1 MNYLTVA
8 ETAEKWGISVQM
20 VRRYCIQD
28 RIPGAYLENESWF
41 IPELA
46 EKPAK
51 EKVEHRERKI
61 QEKPQ
66 PPLVKKLRQQKT
78 KKMYHGLYDYVQT
91 NLTYSNGRMASNRL
105 MLTQITEIFETDKVK
120 TGFEPIKVDDLIE
133 ATDHMLCVDHII
145 ETATQTLTQTYI
157 KRLHY
162 LMFYGTF
169 DERRGKCRI
178 GVYRTKQNNL
188 EKLKAPAAKDIN
200 SQMSKLI
207 GEYERLPE
215 VTLLQILDFHVRFE
229 RIRPFDD
236 GNGRIGRLLMF
247 KECLRHG
254 VTPFILD
261 DKRRSAYLE
270 GLRLWDLDRSVLAE
284 PCLKAQK
291 RFENVIDTQQLLEE
305 HHRQLL
311 RDGFFRD
318 KKRFDAEMEGK

>member
-1 MNYLTVA
+1 MEYLKPSEIA
-8 ETAEKWGISVQM
+8 KKWQVSVTI
-20 VRRYCIQD
+20 VRRYCTEG
-28 RIPGAYLENESWF
+28 RIEGAEFNGETWL
-41 IPELA
+41 IPENA
-46 EKPAK
+46 IKPERKPREEKPP
-51 EKVEHRERKI
+51 
-61 QEKPQ
+61 QPKPQ

-78 KKMYHGLYDYVQT
+78 KKMFHGLYDYVQT

-145 ETATQTLTQTYI
+145 DTATQALTQTYI
-157 KRLHY
+157 KRLHF

-178 GVYRTKQNNL
+178 GVYRTKANNL
-188 EKLKAPAAKDIN
+188 DKLKAPAAKDIN
-200 SQMSKLI
+200 SQMSKLL
-207 GEYERLPE
+207 GEYERLQE

-270 GLRLWDLDRSVLAE
+270 GLRLWDLDRSVLAA
-284 PCLKAQK
+284 PCLEAQK
-291 RFENVIDTQQLLEE
+291 RFENVIDTQRLLEE

>member
-1 MNYLTVA
+1 MQYISIKEA
-8 ETAEKWGISVQM
+8 AQKWQISEQWA
-20 VRRYCIQD
+20 RRYCVEG
-28 RIPGAYLENESWF
+28 RIEGAYQKDMIWYV
-41 IPELA
+41 PEEA
-46 EKPAK
+46 EKP
-51 EKVEHRERKI
+51 ERKKR
-61 QEKPQ
+61 EDKPVVPKPQ

-133 ATDHMLCVDHII
+133 ATDHLLCVDHII
-145 ETATQTLTQTYI
+145 DTATQALTQTYI

-162 LMFYGTF
+162 QMFYGTF

-178 GVYRTKQNNL
+178 GVYRTKANNL

-207 GEYERLPE
+207 GEYEHLQE

-270 GLRLWDLDRSVLAE
+270 GLRLWDLDRSVLAA
-284 PCLKAQK
+284 PCLEAQK
-291 RFENVIDTQQLLEE
+291 RFENVIDTQRLLEE

-311 RDGFFRD
+311 RDGFFRER
-318 KKRFDAEMEGK
+318 KRFEAEKEGK

>member
-1 MNYLTVA
+1 MYITVSDA
-8 ETAEKWGISVQM
+8 AKKWNISDRM
-20 VRRYCIQD
+20 VRRYCIQG
-28 RIPGAYLENESWF
+28 RIQGAYQDDEVWF
-41 IPELA
+41 IPEDA
-46 EKPAK
+46 EKPA
-51 EKVEHRERKI
+51 RKI
-61 QEKPQ
+61 PEEPEKPAPKPQ
-66 PPLVKKLRQQKT
+66 PPLAKKLRQQKT
-78 KKMYHGLYDYVQT
+78 KKMFHGLYDYVLT

-105 MLTQITEIFETDKVK
+105 MLTQITEIFETNKVK

-145 ETATQTLTQTYI
+145 DTATQALTQTYI

-178 GVYRTKQNNL
+178 GVYRTKANNL
-188 EKLKAPAAKDIN
+188 EKLKAPPAKDIN

-236 GNGRIGRLLMF
+236 GNGRLGRLLMF
-247 KECLRHG
+247 KECLRHS

-261 DKRRSAYLE
+261 DKRRAAYLE
-270 GLRLWDLDRSVLAE
+270 GLRLWDLDRSVLAA
-284 PCLKAQK
+284 PCLEAQK
-291 RFENVIDTQQLLEE
+291 RFENVIDTQRLLEE
-305 HHRQLL
+305 HHKQLL

-318 KKRFDAEMEGK
+318 KKRFDAEKEGK

>member
-1 MNYLTVA
+1 MNYVKIKEIA
-8 ETAEKWGISVQM
+8 KKWNISEQL
-20 VRRYCIQD
+20 VRRYCTAG
-28 RIPGAYLENESWF
+28 RIPGTFQEDGIWY
-41 IPELA
+41 IPEYA
-46 EKPAK
+46 EKPERAK
-51 EKVEHRERKI
+51 NLEKSVRP
-61 QEKPQ
+61 KPQ

-105 MLTQITEIFETDKVK
+105 MLTQITEIFNTDKVK

-133 ATDHMLCVDHII
+133 ATDHLLCVDHII
-145 ETATQTLTQTYI
+145 DTATQALTQTYI

-178 GVYRTKQNNL
+178 GVYRTKANNL
-188 EKLKAPAAKDIN
+188 DKLKAPAAKDIN

-207 GEYERLPE
+207 GEYEHLQE

-270 GLRLWDLDRSVLAE
+270 GLRLLDLDRSVLAA
-284 PCLKAQK
+284 PCLEAQK
-291 RFENVIDTQQLLEE
+291 RFENVIDTQRLLEE

>member
-1 MNYLTVA
+1 MKYLKASEIA
-8 ETAEKWGISVQM
+8 EIWNVSAAI
-20 VRRYCIQD
+20 VRRYCLEG
-28 RIPGAYLENESWF
+28 RVEGAVFEDDKWL
-41 IPELA
+41 IPED
-46 EKPAK
+46 AK
-51 EKVEHRERKI
+51 RPERKI
-61 QEKPQ
+61 VEERKPPAPKPQ

-145 ETATQTLTQTYI
+145 DTATQALTQTYI

-188 EKLKAPAAKDIN
+188 DKLKAPAAKDIN

-207 GEYERLPE
+207 GEYEHLQE

-270 GLRLWDLDRSVLAE
+270 GLRLWDLDRSVLAA
-284 PCLKAQK
+284 PCLEAQK
-291 RFENVIDTQQLLEE
+291 RFENVIDTQRLLEE

>member
-1 MNYLTVA
+1 M
-8 ETAEKWGISVQM
+8 
-20 VRRYCIQD
+20 
-28 RIPGAYLENESWF
+28 
-41 IPELA
+41 
-46 EKPAK
+46 
-51 EKVEHRERKI
+51 
-61 QEKPQ
+61 
-66 PPLVKKLRQQKT
+66 
-78 KKMYHGLYDYVQT
+78 KMYHGLYDYVQT

-145 ETATQTLTQTYI
+145 DTATQALTQTYI

-188 EKLKAPAAKDIN
+188 DKLKAPAAKDIN

-207 GEYERLPE
+207 GEYEHLQE

-270 GLRLWDLDRSVLAE
+270 GLRLWDLDRSVLAA
-284 PCLKAQK
+284 PCLEAQK
-291 RFENVIDTQQLLEE
+291 RFENVIDTQRLLEE
-305 HHRQLL
+305 HHKQLL
-311 RDGFFRD
+311 RAGFFKNKHYLPETD
-318 KKRFDAEMEGK
+318 E